1 MERGLLPRSFNLV
14 SIGLHCARVLVNMLR
29 CGITIKEQEES
40 LEGMN
45 CHYRAFWRLKLLTA
59 GE

>member
-14 SIGLHCARVLVNMLR
+14 SIGLHYARMLMNMLR
-29 CGITIKEQEES
+29 GVITIKEQVES
-40 LEGMN
+40 LEGMK

-59 GE
+59 GG